1 MLVRLYTEG
10 AADAEVCKA
19 VRMSYED
26 FEKRCQND
34 GAFAQLVDYG
44 RLAAK
49 AWWLELGR
57 KAAAGQNKA
66 QFNFWYAVMK
76 NRYGWSD
83 KMEVGEGEKPIT
95 QMSQDE
101 IIMAIT
107 RKKDALAKLLNANN
121 VTTAIFNSNESNANN

>member
-1 MLVRLYTEG
+1 MPY
-10 AADAEVCKA
+10 DSFNKKCKQDP
-19 VRMSYED
+19 S
-26 FEKRCQND
+26 
-34 GAFAQLVDYG
+34 FARLVDYG

-57 KAAAGQNKA
+57 LAAKGQNKA

-83 KMEVGEGEKPIT
+83 KMEVGEGDKPIS

-101 IIMAIT
+101 IIEAIT
-107 RKKDALAKLLNANN
+107 SKKDALAKLLRTSN
-121 VTTAIFNSNESNANN
+121 VNVALLNTDESSLNS